1 MTLVSVSI
9 YMLGTPAT
17 KVTKPPL
24 TGRQQVPYTG
34 PPMAG
39 RPYRDPYR
47 PDPITGLY
55 PTPTL
60 TSHLPVSPT
69 PSGLPYTPAPV
80 QHRTNM
86 GDGPRKREGG
96 GVVPPPDAG
105 EGGAVYSGRRRKDR
119 AAIADREDRE
129 AHGWAYRSR
138 YLTITG
144 PHPVLGPGDHAG
156 ARAYLLLIEQ
166 AIDRGGWTDNERTRL
181 HRLRRVWSSRAA
193 GQDHR
198 FNLYGNRP
206 GALTADERRQ
216 LQHHS
221 SVTSIRGLVR

>member
-1 MTLVSVSI
+1 
-9 YMLGTPAT
+9 
-17 KVTKPPL
+17 
-24 TGRQQVPYTG
+24 
-34 PPMAG
+34 MAG

-47 PDPITGLY
+47 PDPITGVY
-55 PTPTL
+55 HPPTL
-60 TSHLPVSPT
+60 GPSLKLSPT
-69 PSGLPYTPAPV
+69 TSGLPYTPTQV
-80 QHRTNM
+80 QHRTSR
-86 GDGPRKREGG
+86 GDGPRKREGEVG
-96 GVVPPPDAG
+96 TGAATLPPDVG
-105 EGGAVYSGRRRKDR
+105 EGGLAYSGRRRKDL

-138 YLTITG
+138 YLSITG

-156 ARAYLLLIEQ
+156 AQAYLTLIEQ
-166 AIDRGGWTDNERTRL
+166 AIDHGGWTDNERTRL
-181 HRLRRVWSSRAA
+181 HRLRRVWSRRAT

-221 SVTSIRGLVR
+221 SITSIRGIVR